1 MDRFGTAVVR
11 GTVRFEGKRP
21 RPRRIKMQGD
31 LACTASGKT
40 VLSPGTVVSKGGGVP
55 YVFVYIKKGIRGKYA
70 TPKEAVRLDQTGCM
84 FAPHVFGI
92 QVGQPL
98 RITNNDPT
106 SHNIHGLFKK
116 NARFN
121 ISQSGKGVFAIKT
134 FSRPEVMAKFKCDVH
149 GWMTA
154 YAGVLR
160 HPFFG
165 VTDAD
170 GVFEISRLPPGDY
183 VLEAWHELW
192 GTLRQDI
199 SAKDG
204 QALDITFTYRR
215 D

>member
-1 MDRFGTAVVR
+1 M
-11 GTVRFEGKRP
+11 P
-21 RPRRIKMQGD
+21 H
-31 LACTASGKT
+31 
-40 VLSPGTVVSKGGGVP
+40 
-55 YVFVYIKKGIRGKYA
+55 VFVYIKKGIHGAYA
-70 TPKEAVRLDQTGCM
+70 PPAEPVQLDQKGCM

-98 RITNNDPT
+98 RITNSDPT
-106 SHNIHGLFKK
+106 SHNVHGLFKK

-121 ISQSGKGVFAIKT
+121 ISQPTKGMFAIKT

-165 VTDAD
+165 VTNAE
-170 GVFEISRLPPGDY
+170 GFFEIPRLPPGDY

-199 SAKDG
+199 IVKDG
-204 QALDITFTYRR
+204 QALDIAFTYRR
-215 D
+215 DR